1 MITKNEFLKFVDR
14 VEQTNKVINDLE
26 NALGGIPLFE
36 TGLTSLLDYAD
47 RIAFSLMG
55 KDDYSFFDGFATDF
69 WNLINDGESV
79 FQVVMED
86 GSLCETSL
94 KNWEDF
100 YDYYG
105 SLHN

>member
-1 MITKNEFLKFVDR
+1 MITKNEFLKFIDR
-14 VEQTNKVINDLE
+14 VEQTNKTINDLE
-26 NALGGIPLFE
+26 AALGGILLFE

-47 RIAFSLMG
+47 RIAFSLME
-55 KDDYSFFDGFATDF
+55 KDDNSFFDGFATDF

-79 FQVVMED
+79 FEVIGE
-86 GSLCETSL
+86 GETSL

>member
-14 VEQTNKVINDLE
+14 VEQTNKAINDLE
-26 NALGGIPLFE
+26 NALGGVPLFE

-79 FQVVMED
+79 FEVIGE
-86 GSLCETSL
+86 GETSL
-94 KNWEDF
+94 KSWEDF

-105 SLHN
+105 SLYN

>member
-14 VEQTNKVINDLE
+14 VEQTNKAINDLE

-79 FQVVMED
+79 FEVIGE
-86 GSLCETSL
+86 GETSL

-105 SLHN
+105 SLYN

>member
-14 VEQTNKVINDLE
+14 VEQTNKAINDLE
-26 NALGGIPLFE
+26 NALGGVPLFE

-79 FQVVMED
+79 FEVIGE
-86 GSLCETSL
+86 GETSL

-100 YDYYG
+100 YDYYD

>member
-14 VEQTNKVINDLE
+14 VEQTNKAINDLE

-47 RIAFSLMG
+47 RIAFSLME

-69 WNLINDGESV
+69 WNLINDGESIFEV
-79 FQVVMED
+79 IGE
-86 GSLCETSL
+86 GETSL
-94 KNWEDF
+94 KSWEDF

>member
-1 MITKNEFLKFVDR
+1 MVTKNEFLKFVDR
-14 VEQTNKVINDLE
+14 VEQTNKAINDLE
-26 NALGGIPLFE
+26 NALGGVPLFE

-79 FQVVMED
+79 FEVIGE
-86 GSLCETSL
+86 GETSL

-100 YDYYG
+100 YDYYD

>member
-1 MITKNEFLKFVDR
+1 MITKNEFLKFIDR
-14 VEQTNKVINDLE
+14 VEQTNGTINNLE
-26 NALGGIPLFE
+26 AALGGVPLCE

-55 KDDYSFFDGFATDF
+55 KDDWSLFEGFAVDF
-69 WNLINDGESV
+69 WSLINNGESV
-79 FQVVMED
+79 FKIIGED

-100 YDYYG
+100 YEYYT
-105 SLHN
+105 SN

>member
-14 VEQTNKVINDLE
+14 VEQTNKAINDLE

-79 FQVVMED
+79 FEVIGE
-86 GSLCETSL
+86 GETSL
-94 KNWEDF
+94 KSWEDF

-105 SLHN
+105 SLYN

>member
-1 MITKNEFLKFVDR
+1 MITKNEFLKFIDR
-14 VEQTNKVINDLE
+14 VEQTNKAINDLE
-26 NALGGIPLFE
+26 NALGGVPLFE

-47 RIAFSLMG
+47 RIAFSLME

-79 FQVVMED
+79 FEVIGE
-86 GSLCETSL
+86 GETSL

>member
-14 VEQTNKVINDLE
+14 VEQTNKTINDLE

-79 FQVVMED
+79 FEVIGE
-86 GSLCETSL
+86 GETSL
-94 KNWEDF
+94 KSWEDF

-105 SLHN
+105 SLYN

>member
-14 VEQTNKVINDLE
+14 VEQTNKAINDLE

-47 RIAFSLMG
+47 RIAFSLME

-69 WNLINDGESV
+69 WNLINNGESV
-79 FQVVMED
+79 FEVIGE
-86 GSLCETSL
+86 GETSL
-94 KNWEDF
+94 KSWEDF

-105 SLHN
+105 SLYN

>member
-14 VEQTNKVINDLE
+14 VEQTNKTINDLE
-26 NALGGIPLFE
+26 NALGGVPLFE

-47 RIAFSLMG
+47 RIAFSLME

-69 WNLINDGESV
+69 WNLINNGESV
-79 FQVVMED
+79 FEVIGE
-86 GSLCETSL
+86 GETSL
-94 KNWEDF
+94 KSWEDF

>member
-1 MITKNEFLKFVDR
+1 MITKNEFLKFIDR
-14 VEQTNKVINDLE
+14 VEQTNKTINDLE
-26 NALGGIPLFE
+26 SALGGIPLFE

-47 RIAFSLMG
+47 RIAFSLME

-69 WNLINDGESV
+69 WNLINNGESV
-79 FQVVMED
+79 FEVIGE
-86 GSLCETSL
+86 GETSL
-94 KNWEDF
+94 KTWEDF

>member
-1 MITKNEFLKFVDR
+1 MITKNEFLKFIDK
-14 VEQTNKVINDLE
+14 VEQTNKTINDLE
-26 NALGGIPLFE
+26 SALGGVPLFE

-55 KDDYSFFDGFATDF
+55 KDDYFFFDGFATDF

-79 FQVVMED
+79 FEVIGE
-86 GSLCETSL
+86 GETSL

>member
-14 VEQTNKVINDLE
+14 VEQTNKAINDLE

-79 FQVVMED
+79 FEVIGE
-86 GSLCETSL
+86 GETSL

>member
-14 VEQTNKVINDLE
+14 VEQTNKAINDLE
-26 NALGGIPLFE
+26 NALGGVPLFE

-47 RIAFSLMG
+47 RIAFSLME

-79 FQVVMED
+79 FEVIGE
-86 GSLCETSL
+86 GETSL

>member
-14 VEQTNKVINDLE
+14 VEQTNKAINDLE

-69 WNLINDGESV
+69 WNLINNGESV
-79 FQVVMED
+79 FEVIGE
-86 GSLCETSL
+86 GETSL
-94 KNWEDF
+94 KSWEDF

>member
-1 MITKNEFLKFVDR
+1 MITKNEFLKFVER
-14 VEQTNKVINDLE
+14 VEQTNKAINDLE
-26 NALGGIPLFE
+26 NALGGVPLFE

-47 RIAFSLMG
+47 RIAFSLME

-79 FQVVMED
+79 FEVIGE
-86 GSLCETSL
+86 GKTSL
-94 KNWEDF
+94 KSWEDF

>member
-79 FQVVMED
+79 FEVIGE
-86 GSLCETSL
+86 GETSL

-100 YDYYG
+100 YDYYD

>member
-14 VEQTNKVINDLE
+14 VEQTNKAINDLE

-47 RIAFSLMG
+47 RIAFSLME

-79 FQVVMED
+79 FEVIGE
-86 GSLCETSL
+86 GETSL

>member
-1 MITKNEFLKFVDR
+1 MITKNEFLKFIDR
-14 VEQTNKVINDLE
+14 VEKTNKTINDLE
-26 NALGGIPLFE
+26 AALGEIPLFE

-55 KDDYSFFDGFATDF
+55 KDDYSLFDGFATDF
-69 WNLINDGESV
+69 WNLINKGESV
-79 FQVVMED
+79 FKVIEKD
-86 GSLCETSL
+86 GSLHAISL

>member
-1 MITKNEFLKFVDR
+1 MVTKNEFLKFVDR
-14 VEQTNKVINDLE
+14 VEQTNKAINDLE

-79 FQVVMED
+79 FEVIGE
-86 GSLCETSL
+86 GETSL

>member
-1 MITKNEFLKFVDR
+1 MITKNEFLKFIDR
-14 VEQTNKVINDLE
+14 VEQTNKTINDLE
-26 NALGGIPLFE
+26 SALGGIPLFE

-55 KDDYSFFDGFATDF
+55 KDDYSFFDGFSTDF

-79 FQVVMED
+79 FEVIGE
-86 GSLCETSL
+86 GETSL
-94 KNWEDF
+94 KSWEDF

-105 SLHN
+105 SLYN